1 MTRVDDHD
9 GCDNEEEKENHGSNH
24 FSNSVMFEGMG
35 TPCWPISMNQKT
47 GIYKQILYIL
57 RKLGYKQ
64 ESTKELQWVMGPNG
78 ETCYR

>member
-47 GIYKQILYIL
+47 GIYKQILYIYCANWATNKNQ
-57 RKLGYKQ
+57 RRNF
-64 ESTKELQWVMGPNG
+64 NG
-78 ETCYR
+78 